1 MSLHSPYKEKF
12 TSIIGTDFNIEIEY
26 YIFLID
32 LYYIYTPFWRFCG
45 ADAMFVLVQLELL
58 RVPALEVA
66 QLAAV
71 LDDVCVLETAA
82 LLRSTS
88 NRKAATT
95 FV

>member
-1 MSLHSPYKEKF
+1 
-12 TSIIGTDFNIEIEY
+12 
-26 YIFLID
+26 
-32 LYYIYTPFWRFCG
+32 
-45 ADAMFVLVQLELL
+45 MFVLVQLELL

-66 QLAAV
+66 ELAAV
-71 LDDVCVLETAA
+71 LDDVRVLETAA